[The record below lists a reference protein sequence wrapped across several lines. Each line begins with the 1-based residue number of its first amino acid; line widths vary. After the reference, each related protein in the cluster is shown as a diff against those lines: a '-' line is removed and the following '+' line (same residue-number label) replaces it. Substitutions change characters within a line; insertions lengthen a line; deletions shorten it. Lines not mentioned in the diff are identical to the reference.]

1 MSNPVPDQTSEAT
14 PRQRSGVPWWR
25 GLTFRQ
31 AAITLLVVVVLGL
44 LAGAIEL
51 RSDWQAMRGEIR
63 ANTERT
69 LRLVQGPAAE
79 AAYQFNEA
87 LAAQV
92 VDSLFA
98 FPEMQ
103 QVVLRDNFG
112 SVITERLRPT
122 DSQAAGTLVT
132 SLFGDLSAHHVRLD
146 YAAQQG
152 KPTEVGH
159 LEVALDPAVIAASFM
174 QRGSVILILGLIKA
188 LVISLLVVLLF
199 YFMITRPLLALHS
212 AITRI
217 NPVRPGDWPRP
228 QLAGHAHDELGQIVG
243 SLDELMHAFQR
254 GLEQRDQARDEN
266 TRLGAELDVSRR
278 IQEILLPSQAELD
291 AVDGLQIATFM
302 EPASEVGGDYYDVL
316 PNDSGGVRIGI
327 GDVTGH
333 GLESGVVMLMTQS
346 AVRTMLTSAETDIVR
361 VMEVLNSTIYNNVQ
375 RMGCGKNLT
384 LALLDYH
391 PAGEATEATETAQ
404 ENAARGR
411 LRISGQHESVIVAR
425 ADGRI
430 EVIDTDELGFPI
442 GLVEEM
448 AEFVSECTLQL
459 HAGDT
464 VVLYTDGITEA
475 ADPANQ
481 LYGLERLLAVI
492 QQHHRGSAE
501 AIKQAIVADV
511 KRHIG
516 TQTLHDDL
524 TLVILK
530 QK

>member
-1 MSNPVPDQTSEAT
+1 MSNPAPNQTSEAT
-14 PRQRSGVPWWR
+14 SRQRSGVPWWR

-87 LAAQV
+87 LATQV

-112 SVITERLRPT
+112 SVITERQRPA

-228 QLAGHAHDELGQIVG
+228 RLAGHAHDELGQIVG

-302 EPASEVGGDYYDVL
+302 EPAGEVGGDYYDVL

-391 PAGEATEATETAQ
+391 PSGEATTVGGQ
-404 ENAARGR
+404 

-492 QQHHRGSAE
+492 QQHHRDSAE

-516 TQTLHDDL
+516 SQTLYDDL